1 MRSPMVYSKWI
12 KRLSLALVL
21 AVLVPFLAL
30 YAIYSVV
37 QYGGNFHAI
46 EPGQVYR
53 SAQVDKDELATQIQ
67 KVGVKSILNL
77 RGGSVSAKWYAEE
90 LATAQSLGVA
100 YFQFPLSAGV
110 ALSGDQMQKVLA
122 LIEQAPKPI
131 LIHCNAGADRTGLV
145 AAIYLANQGASM
157 ERVQEALSLRYGHFP
172 YLHWSSYVAMD
183 HSLEA
188 FLATRSSAPR
198 LTN

>member
-67 KVGVKSILNL
+67 RPAPPG
-77 RGGSVSAKWYAEE
+77 
-90 LATAQSLGVA
+90 
-100 YFQFPLSAGV
+100 LSAMRM
-110 ALSGDQMQKVLA
+110 A
-122 LIEQAPKPI
+122 
-131 LIHCNAGADRTGLV
+131 
-145 AAIYLANQGASM
+145 
-157 ERVQEALSLRYGHFP
+157 
-172 YLHWSSYVAMD
+172 
-183 HSLEA
+183 
-188 FLATRSSAPR
+188 RSQISP
-198 LTN
+198 

>member
-1 MRSPMVYSKWI
+1 MAYSKWI
-12 KRLSLALVL
+12 KRLSLTLMAAIV
-21 AVLVPFLAL
+21 VPFFVL

-53 SAQVDKDELATQIQ
+53 SAQVDKDELAAQIQ

-90 LATAQSLGVA
+90 LATAQSHGVA

>member
-1 MRSPMVYSKWI
+1 
-12 KRLSLALVL
+12 
-21 AVLVPFLAL
+21 
-30 YAIYSVV
+30 
-37 QYGGNFHAI
+37 
-46 EPGQVYR
+46 
-53 SAQVDKDELATQIQ
+53 
-67 KVGVKSILNL
+67 
-77 RGGSVSAKWYAEE
+77 
-90 LATAQSLGVA
+90 
-100 YFQFPLSAGV
+100 
-110 ALSGDQMQKVLA
+110 
-122 LIEQAPKPI
+122 
-131 LIHCNAGADRTGLV
+131 LV